1 MNDILTN
8 KNRAINI
15 ISIPEKEI
23 KKYKLVKNEGLFLK
37 DDLISLYD
45 DQYVKVSESSKLLKY
60 KINKDN
66 TVYRKK

>member
-1 MNDILTN
+1 VNDILTN

>member
-1 MNDILTN
+1 MIDNSSN
-8 KNRAINI
+8 KHRAINI
-15 ISIPEKEI
+15 ISISEKEI

-37 DDLISLYD
+37 DDLILLYD
-45 DQYVKVSESSKLLKY
+45 DQYVKVSESSNLLKY